1 MKSRQKKNKKKNG
14 GDRKGSAFF
23 VRVSAK
29 LDAAVLFFCTDKCA
43 KNVDYKLDFAY
54 KI

>member
-1 MKSRQKKNKKKNG
+1 MKSRQKKSKKKNG
-14 GDRKGSAFF
+14 GDRKAPLFLC
-23 VRVSAK
+23 VCPAK